1 MTVLRPNSHNYHCYI
16 IMIIYLSNMETG
28 WDLGPGFF
36 TGVLAPRQLF
46 PLATEYKETK
56 GLKVN
61 AHMFSQGNY
70 EQ

>member
-56 GLKVN
+56 
-61 AHMFSQGNY
+61 
-70 EQ
+70 